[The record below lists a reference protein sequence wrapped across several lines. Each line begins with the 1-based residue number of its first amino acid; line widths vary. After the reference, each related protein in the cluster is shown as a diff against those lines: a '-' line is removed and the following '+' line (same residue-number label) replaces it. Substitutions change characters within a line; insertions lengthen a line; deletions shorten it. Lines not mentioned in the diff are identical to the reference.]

1 MSRGLNVWHL
11 AEFSSEDSAAVL
23 VNNLHSSSSTSFRV
37 DVASVYFPHD
47 DETPPLVA
55 RRLIEYCNERRLPLV
70 LGCDANAQYLI

>member
-11 AEFSSEDSAAVL
+11 AKFSSEDSAAVL
-23 VNNLHSSSSTSFRV
+23 VNNLHSSSSTSFSV
-37 DVASVYFPHD
+37 VASVFFPHD
-47 DETPPLVA
+47 DEFPPLEA